1 MARWLQ
7 SGTRRDVCI
16 LLAGEADLT
25 AQQLKTRLESHYDDR
40 LDPKSFRQALSEL
53 ERRGHVAT
61 EQQGLA
67 DAYRLTD
74 AGESM
79 VREQFAWMKDHVEG

>member
-1 MARWLQ
+1 MTRWLQ

-16 LLAGEADLT
+16 LLAGDPGLT

-40 LDPKSFRQALSEL
+40 LDPRSFRQALSEL
-53 ERRGHVAT
+53 ERLGHVET

-79 VREQFAWMKDHVEG
+79 VGEQFAWMQEHVGE